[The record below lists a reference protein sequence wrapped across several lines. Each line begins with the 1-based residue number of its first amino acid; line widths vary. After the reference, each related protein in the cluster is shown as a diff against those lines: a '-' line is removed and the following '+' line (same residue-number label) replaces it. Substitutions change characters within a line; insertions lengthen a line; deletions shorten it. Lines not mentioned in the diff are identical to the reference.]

1 MPDMKSFS
9 EFWGISVIHC
19 PHCLGYEVKNE
30 RTGILATGDLAFHYV
45 QLISDWTKNLTIFTN
60 EKSTL
65 TQKQTD
71 KITKHNIPII
81 EKEIASLKHEKR

>member
-1 MPDMKSFS
+1 LKSPRKQAKHFKQKKLVFATGVEDIMPDMKSFS

-45 QLISDWTKNLTIFTN
+45 QLISD
-60 EKSTL
+60 
-65 TQKQTD
+65 
-71 KITKHNIPII
+71 
-81 EKEIASLKHEKR
+81 